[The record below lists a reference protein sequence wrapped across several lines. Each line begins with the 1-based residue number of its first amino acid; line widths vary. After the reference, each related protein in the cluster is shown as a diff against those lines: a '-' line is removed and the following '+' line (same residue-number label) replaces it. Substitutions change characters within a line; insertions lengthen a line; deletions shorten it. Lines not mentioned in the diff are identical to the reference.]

1 MHGALDCGRRGS
13 SPWRVGHTL
22 GYFLHREQLAS
33 SAASSSHHLGQSDA
47 LEVIDCTLRSLRNDS
62 RPFGGVTVVVSG
74 DFCQLPVVKKSHL
87 LWRYATELKLTINT
101 RLLQG
106 RLSQQNIVANYTK
119 IEKERLGFLRR
130 QLKAED
136 KEVVSGSDDDSSDAM
151 PDLADSSDDD
161 MPGLSPL
168 SASSSD
174 EENFVVSGDIMIDEL
189 LTSAAM

>member
-1 MHGALDCGRRGS
+1 M
-13 SPWRVGHTL
+13 
-22 GYFLHREQLAS
+22 
-33 SAASSSHHLGQSDA
+33 
-47 LEVIDCTLRSLRNDS
+47 RNDS

-74 DFCQLPVVKKSHL
+74 DFCQLPVVKKSH

>member
-106 RLSQQNIVANYTK
+106 RLSQQNIVANYT
-119 IEKERLGFLRR
+119 RRLRR
-130 QLKAED
+130 
-136 KEVVSGSDDDSSDAM
+136 
-151 PDLADSSDDD
+151 
-161 MPGLSPL
+161 
-168 SASSSD
+168 SASAFSDVSSRPRTKRW
-174 EENFVVSGDIMIDEL
+174 FLAVTTTAVMLCRTS
-189 LTSAAM
+189 LTAVMTICRAFPPSRLRHQTRRILSSAGT

>member
-1 MHGALDCGRRGS
+1 M
-13 SPWRVGHTL
+13 
-22 GYFLHREQLAS
+22 
-33 SAASSSHHLGQSDA
+33 
-47 LEVIDCTLRSLRNDS
+47 RNDS